1 MVNANYKTNPCVTI
15 PAYIYIYTVQIV
27 STPVNIWNYT

>member
-15 PAYIYIYTVQIV
+15 PAYIIYTVQIV